1 MSNSSLQQNA
11 VLYATEGE
19 KNDVFYRHPEDKV
32 GVWSYYIVHHPA
44 FYWAHLI
51 SCVLL
56 MFLALIEKPAVIPIE
71 EEYATVVCT
80 FIIIMST
87 GPLGIQS

>member
-11 VLYATEGE
+11 ALYATEGE

>member
-11 VLYATEGE
+11 ALYVTEGE
-19 KNDVFYRHPEDKV
+19 KYDVFYRHPEDKV

-44 FYWAHLI
+44 FYVAHLI

-80 FIIIMST
+80 FI
-87 GPLGIQS
+87 